1 MLPNLHTR
9 KRMISNAL
17 NPAKTKISTDEFRLC
32 RKIIIVYNELIQH
45 MYAISDNG
53 FFVENL
59 FLEDMR
65 QEIKIEEEN
74 FLKSIH
80 FFVLSIK
87 LQRDFETLSQLNK
100 ADRAAHLHAIR
111 NSIMNHRLPFFR
123 YAASQP
129 QLYWA
134 LQQVGGYHTRRKR
147 VSKRM
152 KELNRLCAL
161 ATRRVE
167 RGSIADRLDEKYG
180 SYGGHKTHHATV
192 ANVSIFSYR
201 LRTLCRQLRDI
212 REEHRMLSP
221 LRESLAFA
229 GSRRSE
235 LIYGVLRMQQSLAS
249 FQPTLI
255 MLRSFVTRLR
265 RQAPHKNYSSF
276 SKVVD
281 IDSRRLVEDSEN
293 DKVLPNG
300 LKLQPTRS
308 QAHEYIPSSQQLPR
322 IANEFNKINEII
334 EPRKATKETFSHLHS
349 DNNYDSP
356 SLSVYSSRSAVTLR
370 PLRPKNPLEITKNGQ
385 VVVKS
390 DDSNADD
397 KRGPYQAGQDTAES
411 GQESLQFQIPNAK
424 MQEIML
430 ASLKGRATYWE
441 YNLYRG
447 PSGEQVKLHYCK
459 NIEST
464 ERIAK
469 LFLGQKVVGFDIE
482 WKPQASASE
491 GIKKNVALI
500 QLASEERIALF
511 HIALYAKNGLENL
524 VAPTLKAVM
533 ESSNIT
539 KVGVSIKADCTRLR
553 RFMSIDSQGL
563 FELSHLYKLVKFA
576 TGDVTKINKMLV
588 ALASQVEEHLLLPM
602 WKGEVRGS
610 DWSNDLNY
618 EQIRCKLQIIPYVQY

>member
-1 MLPNLHTR
+1 
-9 KRMISNAL
+9 
-17 NPAKTKISTDEFRLC
+17 
-32 RKIIIVYNELIQH
+32 
-45 MYAISDNG
+45 MYTISDNG
-53 FFVENL
+53 FLVENV

-65 QEIKIEEEN
+65 QEMKIEEEK

-100 ADRAAHLHAIR
+100 ADRAAHLNATKY
-111 NSIMNHRLPFFR
+111 SIMNHRLPFRR
-123 YAASQP
+123 YAASQS

-134 LQQVGGYHTRRKR
+134 VQQVGGYLTRRKR

-161 ATRRVE
+161 ATRQLE
-167 RGSIADRLDEKYG
+167 RGSNAVCLDEKYG
-180 SYGGHKTHHATV
+180 SYSSHKTHHAIL
-192 ANVSIFSYR
+192 ANVSVFSCR
-201 LRTLCRQLRDI
+201 LRTLCRQLRNI
-212 REEHRMLSP
+212 RQEHRMLSP

-265 RQAPHKNYSSF
+265 RQAPHIHYSSF
-276 SKVVD
+276 SKMVD
-281 IDSRRLVEDSEN
+281 IDNRRHVEDSEN
-293 DKVLPNG
+293 DKVLLNG
-300 LKLQPTRS
+300 LKLQPTRR
-308 QAHEYIPSSQQLPR
+308 QAHEYTPSSQQLPR
-322 IANEFNKINEII
+322 IANEFNTINEII
-334 EPRKATKETFSHLHS
+334 EPKKVTKETFSHLHS
-349 DNNYDSP
+349 HKNYDSP
-356 SLSVYSSRSAVTLR
+356 SLSVYSSSSAETLR
-370 PLRPKNPLEITKNGQ
+370 PLRPKNHLEITKNSQ
-385 VVVKS
+385 VIVKS

-397 KRGPYQAGQDTAES
+397 KSGTYQAGQDIAES
-411 GQESLQFQIPNAK
+411 RQESLQFQIPSGK

-441 YNLYRG
+441 YKLYRG
-447 PSGEQVKLHYCK
+447 PCGEQVKLHYCK

-469 LFLGQKVVGFDIE
+469 LFLDQEVVGFDIE
-482 WKPQASASE
+482 WKPQASANE

-511 HIALYAKNGLENL
+511 HIARYAKNGLEDL
-524 VAPTLKAVM
+524 VAPTLKAIM

-553 RFMSIDSQGL
+553 RFMGIDSQGL

-618 EQIRCKLQIIPYVQY
+618 EQIRCKLQTISYVQY